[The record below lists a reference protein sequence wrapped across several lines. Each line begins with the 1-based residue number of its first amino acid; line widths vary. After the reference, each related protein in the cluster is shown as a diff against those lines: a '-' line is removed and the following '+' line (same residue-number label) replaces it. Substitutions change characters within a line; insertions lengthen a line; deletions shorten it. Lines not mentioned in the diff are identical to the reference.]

1 MNIEIVKEFLDFPLE
16 FWEYIKNRIIYVD
29 SKIEGNEIFYNTFMK
44 FDNDNR
50 LMDIKVMIPYI
61 VDIESA
67 CVNIHELKHAYDLFF
82 ELGNIVNINEDE
94 YEKSAIKL
102 EKKFYKKYNN

>member
-16 FWEYIKNRIIYVD
+16 FWEYIKKRIIYVD

-44 FDNDNR
+44 FDNESR
-50 LMDIKVMIPYI
+50 LIDIKVMIPYI
-61 VDIESA
+61 IDIKTA
-67 CVNIHELKHAYDLFF
+67 CVNIHELKHAYDLFL
-82 ELGNIVNINEDE
+82 ELGNIVNINGDE
-94 YEKSAIKL
+94 YEKNAIKL